1 MAEDNTDPD
10 PAPTTRPAPDQATE
24 GPSIVP
30 VRMIKIGDSSEY
42 ASDGIGNKPRK
53 SIGATRMPDTN
64 LLLLVS
70 GAINANPNYIR
81 ELGKPITS
89 ISRYRVQLDVDSG
102 PPKGYALF
110 KSSGTVPRVYGH
122 PTHGFFE
129 STINLGE
136 HFYRIIINDTD
147 GCHCALCRFDVGL
160 SKEFYK
166 EKDSGPRDTHRPPS
180 PGPDNGIDYSQLPE
194 SVAGERV
201 LWRY

>member
-1 MAEDNTDPD
+1 MAEENTDTD
-10 PAPTTRPAPDQATE
+10 PTPTTRPAPDQATE
-24 GPSIVP
+24 SPSIVP
-30 VRMIKIGDSSEY
+30 VRIIKIGDSSEY

-53 SIGATRMPDTN
+53 SIRATRMPDTN

-81 ELGKPITS
+81 ELGNEHS
-89 ISRYRVQLDVDSG
+89 GYRVQLDIDSG

-122 PTHGFFE
+122 PAHGFFE
-129 STINLGE
+129 STMDLGE

-147 GCHCALCRFDVGL
+147 GCHCALCSFDVGL
-160 SKEFYK
+160 SKEFYM
-166 EKDSGPRDTHRPPS
+166 EKDSGPRDTHPPPS
-180 PGPDNGIDYSQLPE
+180 PGPDNDIDYSQLPE
-194 SVAGERV
+194 SLGGGRV